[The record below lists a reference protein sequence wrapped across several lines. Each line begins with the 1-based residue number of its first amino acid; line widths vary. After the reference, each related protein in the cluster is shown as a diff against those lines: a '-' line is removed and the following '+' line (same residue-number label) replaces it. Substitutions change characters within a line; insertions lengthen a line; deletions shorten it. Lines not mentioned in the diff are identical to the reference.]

1 MTEREK
7 QLAGELYCHQDEEIG
22 AAFMRCSKLVHEFNS
37 TAYDEEESRQRIIRE
52 LLHAK
57 GTFHIEHGF
66 LCVFGSNITIGN
78 NFFANYNV
86 QLLDPNRIEIGD
98 DVLLAP
104 NVIVCTAGHPVDPA
118 LREGG
123 TVIYLYVAYK
133 EVERRVINI
142 TTRGIVIKQG
152 RSLKDAYEERL
163 PLYHRY
169 SDIVIDCSSRD
180 IEGCVGEMVA
190 KLCEIGAV
198 TT

>member
-1 MTEREK
+1 
-7 QLAGELYCHQDEEIG
+7 
-22 AAFMRCSKLVHEFNS
+22 MRCSTPVYEFNS
-37 TAYDEEESRQRIIRE
+37 TANAEEESRQRIIRE

-118 LREGG
+118 LRAQGLEYAKPIKIGNG
-123 TVIYLYVAYK
+123 VWVGAGAIILPGVTIGDHSVIGAGAVVNRDIPANCVA
-133 EVERRVINI
+133 VGNPARVIKTI
-142 TTRGIVIKQG
+142 AETE
-152 RSLKDAYEERL
+152 S
-163 PLYHRY
+163 
-169 SDIVIDCSSRD
+169 
-180 IEGCVGEMVA
+180 
-190 KLCEIGAV
+190 
-198 TT
+198 

>member
-1 MTEREK
+1 MS
-7 QLAGELYCHQDEEIG
+7 H
-22 AAFMRCSKLVHEFNS
+22 S
-37 TAYDEEESRQRIIRE
+37 YDEEESRQRIIRE

-118 LREGG
+118 LRAQGLEYAKPIKIGNG
-123 TVIYLYVAYK
+123 VWVGAGAIILPGVTIGDHSVIGAGAVVNRDIPANCVA
-133 EVERRVINI
+133 VGNPARVIKTI
-142 TTRGIVIKQG
+142 AETE
-152 RSLKDAYEERL
+152 S
-163 PLYHRY
+163 
-169 SDIVIDCSSRD
+169 
-180 IEGCVGEMVA
+180 
-190 KLCEIGAV
+190 
-198 TT
+198 

>member
-118 LREGG
+118 LRAQGLEYAKPIKIGNG
-123 TVIYLYVAYK
+123 VWVGAGANILPGVTIGDHSVIGAGAVVNRDIPANCVA
-133 EVERRVINI
+133 VGNPARVIKTI
-142 TTRGIVIKQG
+142 AETE
-152 RSLKDAYEERL
+152 S
-163 PLYHRY
+163 
-169 SDIVIDCSSRD
+169 
-180 IEGCVGEMVA
+180 
-190 KLCEIGAV
+190 
-198 TT
+198 

>member
-7 QLAGELYCHQDEEIG
+7 QLAGELYCHQ
-22 AAFMRCSKLVHEFNS
+22 
-37 TAYDEEESRQRIIRE
+37 DEEESRQRIIRE

-118 LREGG
+118 LRAQGLEYAKPIKIGNG
-123 TVIYLYVAYK
+123 VWVGAGAIILPGVTIGDHSVIGAGAVVNRDIPANCVA
-133 EVERRVINI
+133 VGNPARVIKTI
-142 TTRGIVIKQG
+142 AETE
-152 RSLKDAYEERL
+152 S
-163 PLYHRY
+163 
-169 SDIVIDCSSRD
+169 
-180 IEGCVGEMVA
+180 
-190 KLCEIGAV
+190 
-198 TT
+198 